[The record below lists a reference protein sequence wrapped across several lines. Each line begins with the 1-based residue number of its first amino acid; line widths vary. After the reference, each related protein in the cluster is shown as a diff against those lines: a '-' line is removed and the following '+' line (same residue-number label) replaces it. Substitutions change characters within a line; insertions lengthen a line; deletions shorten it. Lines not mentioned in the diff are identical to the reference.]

1 MDFPDRLPTQKLIG
15 GIESPVV
22 VLASIMR
29 SLPLRAVPLLLAGA
43 LAVPLAHA
51 DVYTWTD
58 HSGRLNVSN
67 IAPPED
73 VHVLSVVHEDPPK
86 ARPKPA
92 PARDVEVQALTE
104 RVAQLEDQV
113 DRAKQQP
120 ALPPVVYRPAPSPPP
135 VQVNVTVMPSPPANP
150 YPPTYAS
157 YPAYPYPGYPG
168 LPYDQCDPTI
178 FGCPLG
184 YGFPVGVVVLKTP
197 RGHGFKH
204 FDRFDR
210 RPGAQHLVT
219 RPAVPPAMNNHRR

>member
-1 MDFPDRLPTQKLIG
+1 MDFPDRLSTQKLIR
-15 GIESPVV
+15 GIESSVT

-29 SLPLRAVPLLLAGA
+29 SLPLRIVPLLVAGA

-58 HSGRLNVSN
+58 KSGRLNVSN
-67 IAPPED
+67 IAPPEG
-73 VHVLSVVHEDPPK
+73 VHVSSVVHEDPPR
-86 ARPKPA
+86 ARPTPPPA
-92 PARDVEVQALTE
+92 HDVDVRALTE

-120 ALPPVVYRPAPSPPP
+120 ALPPVVYRPAPPAPP

-150 YPPTYAS
+150 YPPSYAGYS
-157 YPAYPYPGYPG
+157 AYPYPGYPG

-184 YGFPVGVVVLKTP
+184 YGYPVGVVVLNTP
-197 RGHGFKH
+197 RSRGFKH

-210 RPGAQHLVT
+210 PPGTQHFVT
-219 RPAVPPAMNNHRR
+219 RPAVPPAMHMRGR